1 MMPVICTVSITLAS
15 PCISY
20 IAVSS
25 KPTSSIGRKFCGGIA
40 TKCLPSP
47 KPAMTVNPMLWARE
61 KNKAAKM
68 TQSSGPSSFI
78 KLPLRYMRLA
88 TTKADISHVRT
99 AHAMMLPWRDS
110 LRS

>member
-1 MMPVICTVSITLAS
+1 MMPMTRDVSITLAS
-15 PCISY
+15 TYTSY
-20 IAVSS
+20 VSVGN
-25 KPTSSIGRKFCGGIA
+25 KPTSSMGRKFCGGIA
-40 TKCLPSP
+40 TKCFPSP
-47 KPAMTVNPMLWARE
+47 RPAITVNPMLCAKE
-61 KNKAAKM
+61 KNKAAKI